1 MLEFCEKEQC
11 LGIDRLGI
19 ANASKLLEHDKIL
32 PRAERASDLSK
43 HW

>member
-1 MLEFCEKEQC
+1 MLELWEKEQC

-19 ANASKLLEHDKIL
+19 ANASQLLEHDKIL
-32 PRAERASDLSK
+32 PSAERACDLSK